1 MLEIKN
7 LKKTYKAKGG
17 VTVRALDDVSVS
29 FPEKG
34 MVFLLGK
41 SGSGKSTLLNVT
53 GGLDKPD
60 GGEIIIKGKNSKDFS
75 GADFDSYRNTFIGFI
90 FQEYNILN
98 EFNVEQNIALALQ
111 LQGKPNDKKAVEAIL
126 KQVDLEGYGKRKPN
140 TLSGGQKQ
148 RIAIARALI
157 KNPEIIMADEPT
169 GALDSKTG
177 KQVFDTLKKLSEE
190 KLVIVVSHDR
200 DFAEIYGDRII
211 ELSDGK
217 IISDTT
223 KTTVE
228 PTAINENI
236 HVVNDHTISIK
247 NASSLKKSDAEE
259 LLAILKKQQGEVIIS
274 SGEHDLPLVK
284 QAIHVRDDSRS
295 EIFEETKEVKTKEYD
310 PKNTKF
316 IRSRLP
322 MGRAMKMGASSLK
335 TKPVRMI
342 FTIFLT
348 VVALTMFG
356 AASTLMFY
364 DPAYTI
370 AEALRGSD
378 NDYEL
383 IQKKYS
389 VVHHGK
395 TYNTKTDEVTYEYS
409 YDSERDTFFGK
420 AEIESL
426 NNNGVGHRY
435 AGVIRSA
442 NGTIPL
448 SFTDVSPQ
456 SDYCPLTRFGGFIEA
471 GESYLNACGFQKI
484 AGEYPTKTDEIAIS
498 KYMFETIK
506 DGAEGVSAPE
516 DVIGKSRNFMMRNSY
531 RSDTVPLKITAIYD
545 CGEIPSRFSVL
556 KEQKDATL
564 TQDMT
569 NYLANSYHCMAF
581 VDPSFVDYYHFAE
594 YPSYDTPNINLTVDN
609 MALETYR
616 YDGMAS
622 EFWSTSILPT
632 DYLSANP
639 DILKAFTFH
648 DLDGNPIAY
657 KDPGLKE
664 VYLSEDAYQ
673 QAVNETKSPWF
684 DAFNNFSQ
692 EWCGLW
698 PFSPKAKA
706 YFTDAA
712 NQKEIESLRFNKYDG
727 DIDRQIARIQELFE
741 ELEYEKCL
749 RWSYCYNYSTRVNE
763 GWDSWYWNCLDD
775 DARAAYV
782 DSQAL
787 LDFREARLRF
797 DPNNVENVAKESD
810 YLILKDFV
818 TSEEGQ
824 MYLTAANAIN
834 VAWTVGSNPD
844 KFPEN
849 LRNEASALTSVWP
862 MSFDDLKAFYNKV
875 VGMGYKLDE
884 DLNVY
889 FTDYDEA
896 SVLPDFDRE
905 LNLHAYWRSAKSSGE
920 FTILGIYSI
929 NGSHYGNG
937 FMLSKAAVKD
947 CGGTYAEQAYCDY
960 NASEYV
966 APEDARYTGAI
977 TKTQYSQA
985 QISNLLQTGNH
996 YHYTMTNQKYMLL
1009 SAMVSMISTLQTVFL
1024 IIGGVTAGF
1033 AALMLFN
1040 FISSSIAAKTKDI
1053 GILRAVGARGSDLFK
1068 IFFSES
1074 GFISIICIVLAIVAS
1089 IVTVNSIN
1097 ATMAKDVGMQIM
1109 QFGIVNAGLIIAGAV
1124 AIALVGTF
1132 IPVFLASRK
1141 PPIESIRTL

>member
-60 GGEIIIKGKNSKDFS
+60 SGEIIIKGKNSKDFS

-126 KQVDLEGYGKRKPN
+126 KQVDLEGFGRRKPN

-228 PTAINENI
+228 PTSVNENI
-236 HVVNDHTISIK
+236 RVVNDHTISIK
-247 NASSLKKSDAEE
+247 DAASLKKSDAEE
-259 LLAILKKQQGEVIIS
+259 LLALLKKQQGEVIVT
-274 SGEHDLPLVK
+274 SGEHDIPLVK
-284 QAIHVRDDSRS
+284 QAIHVREDNRS
-295 EIFEETKEVKTKEYD
+295 EIFEETKNVETKEYD

-322 MGRAMKMGASSLK
+322 MARAMKMGASSLK

-378 NDYEL
+378 NDYEM
-383 IQKKYS
+383 IQKRYDYQRI
-389 VVHHGK
+389 GR
-395 TYNTKTDEVTYEYS
+395 TYDMSTDEISYQYS
-409 YDSERDTFFGK
+409 YGGERDTRFGK

-426 NNNGVGHRY
+426 NNNNVGHHY
-435 AGVIRSA
+435 AGVLGGSH
-442 NGTIPL
+442 GTPL
-448 SFTDVSPQ
+448 SFSEI
-456 SDYCPLTRFGGFIEA
+456 SSNNDYYPYSGFTGAIEA
-471 GESYLNACGFQKI
+471 GESYLNSCGFGKV
-484 AGEYPTKTDEIAIS
+484 AGEYPTKSDEIAIS
-498 KYMFETIK
+498 KYMFEMMA
-506 DGAEGVSAPE
+506 DGSDKINNTD
-516 DVIGKSRNFMMRNSY
+516 DVVGKSFRFLL
-531 RSDTVPLKITAIYD
+531 RSMHQSGTLDLKITGIYD
-545 CGEIPSRFSVL
+545 FGALPARFATL
-556 KEQKDATL
+556 KEQKDAKL
-564 TQDMT
+564 SQDFQT
-569 NYLANSYHCMAF
+569 YLSRSYHCLAY
-581 VDPSFVDYYHFAE
+581 VDPSFVDTHHLADAQDYNTSNVAAE
-594 YPSYDTPNINLTVDN
+594 VSGVSFNTYKMEDQKDFWTTSFLPS
-609 MALETYR
+609 
-616 YDGMAS
+616 
-622 EFWSTSILPT
+622 
-632 DYLSANP
+632 DYLEKTP
-639 DILKAFTFH
+639 DLFKSLSFH
-648 DLDGNPIAY
+648 DLDGKPITY
-657 KDPGLKE
+657 KTPGLKE
-664 VYLSEDAYQ
+664 VYLSESLYQ
-673 QAVNETKSPWF
+673 EAVGNAKDVYF
-684 DAFNNFSQ
+684 NAFNDFSQ
-692 EWCGLW
+692 DSGLNM
-698 PFSPKAKA
+698 FAEEAKA
-706 YFTDAA
+706 YFKDPA
-712 NQKEIESLRFNKYDG
+712 NAKEIDDLRFRRNDG
-727 DIDRQIARIQELFE
+727 DDDRRLERIKVLFE
-741 ELEYEKCL
+741 ELGFEKCE
-749 RWSYCYNYSTRVNE
+749 RRSYALDYANRVME
-763 GWDSWYWNCLDD
+763 GFNTYYWNCLDEEG
-775 DARAAYV
+775 REAYV
-782 DSQAL
+782 DSAELASFKAAL
-787 LDFREARLRF
+787 GRF
-797 DPNNVENVAKESD
+797 DPHMDGNKPTEED
-810 YLILKDFV
+810 YLILKSFSK
-818 TSEEGQ
+818 SEEGQ
-824 MYLTAANAIN
+824 KYVTLANAWSLVWTIN
-834 VAWTVGSNPD
+834 GNDSY
-844 KFPEN
+844 PES
-849 LRNEASALTSVWP
+849 LRAKSREIIEAATPSYES
-862 MSFDDLKAFYNKV
+862 LKAFYDEV
-875 VGMGYKLDE
+875 ASMGY
-884 DLNVY
+884 DLKTMGVY
-889 FTDYDEA
+889 YTAYDEE
-896 SVLPDFDRE
+896 SSLRDLTIKID
-905 LNLHAYWRSAKSSGE
+905 LHAYWASSKSNGE
-920 FTILGIYSI
+920 FKVLGIY
-929 NGSHYGNG
+929 NGDGFKYGAF
-937 FMLSKAAVKD
+937 FMSKATAKD
-947 CGGTYAEQAYCDY
+947 CGGTLGEQAYIDY
-960 NASEYV
+960 DATEYV
-966 APEDARYTGAI
+966 VPADVRYDYAI
-977 TKTQYSQA
+977 TPTQYSQA

-996 YHYTMTNQKYMLL
+996 YKYTMTNQKYFLL
-1009 SAMVSMISTLQTVFL
+1009 STLVSVIETMKTVFL

-1040 FISSSIAAKTKDI
+1040 FISTSIAAKTKEI

-1074 GFISIICIVLAIVAS
+1074 GIIAAICVVLAILAS
-1089 IVTVNSIN
+1089 IFTVNSIN
-1097 ATMAKDVGMQIM
+1097 ATMAQDVGMQIM
-1109 QFGIVNAGLIIAGAV
+1109 QFGILNAGLIVAGAIV
-1124 AIALVGTF
+1124 IAIVGTF